1 MFFSYFKHV
10 FASSINITASWKT
23 FCSTEIIIFCDKLVC
38 TSTWAQFVLWYRIT
52 PNTDTFTWAYFR
64 TNELTVNEKQRARA
78 GLDFESIVN
87 SNYALIKNGSSYGS
101 VSITILSD
109 LIPELGEIFEIL
121 LTGVEVVGY
130 DPTEEIRP
138 KVDGI
143 TRMNVTIQ
151 ENDYPYGLFA
161 LRVEREQVLQSN
173 SQYFVYEPDESRIPI
188 TFYITRGKGNIN

>member
-1 MFFSYFKHV
+1 M
-10 FASSINITASWKT
+10 
-23 FCSTEIIIFCDKLVC
+23 
-38 TSTWAQFVLWYRIT
+38 
-52 PNTDTFTWAYFR
+52 DTFTWAYFR

-101 VSITILSD
+101 VSIIILSD

-151 ENDYPYGLFA
+151 ENDYPYGLFG